1 MLKLFAKYSLGS
13 VLSAFISLFSTP
25 IITALIIPEELGK
38 ASMYTLAFNLILQ
51 IVMLGTDQ
59 SYVRDFYKH
68 SDAKGKRALFVN
80 CLVPSLVCSLIAF
93 FIIYLFRAPISNL
106 MLGEISHLIV
116 ILLGIS
122 VFVGVFE
129 RFVML
134 LLRLE
139 KRAILF
145 SFLRFF
151 SAGINFAIIYLYA
164 THIKKD
170 FYAIVYG
177 NILAIMITVL
187 LAIFATGSEWHFRT
201 IHWSKIRPL
210 IRYGLPF
217 VPAFL
222 ASWIFEGVDKIVLR
236 DFSSFEE
243 LGLFSAAFKFVAILS
258 ILQLAFTTFWAPM
271 AMELYESDSITA
283 RQKFKNVFSIASAL
297 LFIGGLGLITSTDI
311 IMLLFDKQ
319 YDKSAQIMPF
329 LLFIPIMYTLS
340 EVTVGGIN
348 FKNKTYWHLII
359 AIVSGVIN
367 SVLCY
372 ILIPKYGAKG
382 ASMSTGL
389 SYIMFFSLRTIISI
403 KYYPF
408 EISKVKLTCAIM
420 LFMAICWM
428 NTFLIFEKRVLMCI
442 NIAGIFVTA
451 ALYFKEI
458 KHIFRESRK
467 NKIDLQEIV

>member
-1 MLKLFAKYSLGS
+1 MIKLFAKYSLGS
-13 VLSAFISLFSTP
+13 ILSAFISLFSTP

-51 IVMLGTDQ
+51 VVMLGTDQ

-68 SDAKGKRALFVN
+68 SDVKGKRALFAN
-80 CLVPSLVCSLIAF
+80 CLVPSLVCSVIAF
-93 FIIYLFRAPISNL
+93 FIMYLFRTSISNL
-106 MLGEISHLIV
+106 MLGKSSDLIV
-116 ILLGIS
+116 VLLGLS
-122 VFVGVFE
+122 VFLGVFE

-139 KRAILF
+139 KRAFLF

-151 SAGINFAIIYLYA
+151 SAGINFLIIYLYA
-164 THIKKD
+164 THVNKD
-170 FYAIVYG
+170 FYSIVYG
-177 NILAIMITVL
+177 NILAIIITVL
-187 LAIFATGSEWHFRT
+187 LAILVTRSEWRLQT
-201 IHWSKIRPL
+201 VCWSKIRPL

-222 ASWIFEGVDKIVLR
+222 ATWIFEGVDKIVLR
-236 DFSSFEE
+236 DFSNFEE
-243 LGLFSAAFKFVAILS
+243 LGLFSAAFKFVAILN

-271 AMELYESDSITA
+271 AMELYESDSNAA
-283 RQKFKNVFSIASAL
+283 RQKFKNVFSIATAL

-359 AIVSGVIN
+359 AIASGVIN
-367 SVLCY
+367 SILCY

-382 ASMSTGL
+382 ASISTGL
-389 SYIMFFSLRTIISI
+389 SYILFFSLRTLISI
-403 KYYPF
+403 RYYPF
-408 EISKVKLTCAIM
+408 EINKVKLICSIL
-420 LFMAICWM
+420 LFMAICWV
-428 NTFLIFEKRVLMCI
+428 NSFVVFEKRVLMSI
-442 NIAGIFVTA
+442 NIAGMLITTT
-451 ALYFKEI
+451 LYFSEI
-458 KHIFRESRK
+458 KQILRDGRK
-467 NKIDLQEIV
+467 KEIDLQKIV

>member
-13 VLSAFISLFSTP
+13 IFSALISLFSTP
-25 IITALIIPEELGK
+25 IITALIIPEEMGK

-59 SYVRDFYKH
+59 SYVRDFYRH
-68 SDAKGKRALFVN
+68 TDSKGRRTLFVN
-80 CLVPSLVCSLIAF
+80 CLVPSLVCSLIACL
-93 FIIYLFRAPISNL
+93 IIYLFRVHISTL
-106 MLGEISHLIV
+106 LLDQSSDLIV

-151 SAGINFAIIYLYA
+151 SAGINFLIIYLYA
-164 THIKKD
+164 TQVKKD

-177 NILAIMITVL
+177 NILAIMITVV
-187 LAIFATGSEWHFRT
+187 LAICATRSEWHFRT
-201 IHWSKIRPL
+201 IRWSKIRPL

-222 ASWIFEGVDKIVLR
+222 AAWIFEGVDKIVLR
-236 DFSSFEE
+236 DFSNFEE

-271 AMELYESDSITA
+271 AMELYESDSIAA
-283 RQKFKNVFSIASAL
+283 RKKFKNVFSIASAL

-367 SVLCY
+367 SILCY

-389 SYIMFFSLRTIISI
+389 SYIMFFALRTIISI

-408 EISKVKLTCAIM
+408 KINKVKLICAIM

-428 NTFLIFEKRVLMCI
+428 NTFVIFEKRILMCI
-442 NIAGIFVTA
+442 NIAGIFMTA
-451 ALYFKEI
+451 ALYFKEMKQI
-458 KHIFRESRK
+458 LSESRK